1 MTDKRHSVLSPSSSS
16 RWLNCPASVV
26 LSKDMPDEASPYAQE
41 GTLAHTVAEQ
51 SACCVRTGRYPD
63 NTLAVSLGGDAEM
76 QAAADEYAHVLMSIK
91 HSGDKVQVFE
101 IECPLSL
108 DAVTGEADSMG
119 TADCV
124 IVVDDVLHVV
134 DFKYGR
140 GVKVEAERNT
150 QLGIYA
156 LAAIER
162 FKAHAIRAV
171 ALHIVQPRIKHYAR
185 WDLTTEE
192 LGYFGEA
199 VAERAHLALSLYTGQ
214 VAVSDEHFEANTDTC
229 RFCKAKTKCPK
240 FTATARNAV
249 VESFPDLTERESR
262 DLSAVLVVPNDPA
275 LLAKAFGAADMIELW
290 VKTVRDSMLRRLELG
305 EAIPGFKLVAGRPGN
320 RKWRDEK
327 EAEALLKRMRVHSGS
342 MYEKKIVS
350 PTKAERLVKASE
362 LGRFQWRKL
371 EALIERPD
379 GKPVVAPESDP
390 RAALKLDAVD
400 VFENLEE

>member
-1 MTDKRHSVLSPSSSS
+1 MSDKRHSVLSPSSSS

-51 SACCVRTGRYPD
+51 AAYCVRTGRYPD
-63 NTLAVSLGGDAEM
+63 TNLSVSLGGDAEM

-91 HSGDKVQVFE
+91 HSGDAVRAFE

-108 DAVTGEADSMG
+108 DNVTGEADSMG

-156 LAAIER
+156 LAALEL
-162 FKAHAIRAV
+162 FKTGVNKV

-199 VAERAHLALSLYTGQ
+199 VAERAHLALSLYEGKT
-214 VAVSDEHFEANTDTC
+214 AVLDEHFEANTDTC
-229 RFCKAKTKCPK
+229 RFCKAKGSCPA

-262 DLSAVLVVPNDPA
+262 DLSAVLVVPDNPE

-290 VKTVRDSMLRRLELG
+290 VKTVRESMHRRLEMG

-342 MYEKKIVS
+342 MYEKKLVS
-350 PTKAERLVKASE
+350 PTKAERLAKAGE
-362 LGRFQWRKL
+362 LGRFQFKKL

-379 GKPVVAPESDP
+379 GKPVVAPDSDP
-390 RAALKLDAVD
+390 RAALKLDVVD
-400 VFENLEE
+400 VFENLEG